1 MPEQVEVES
10 DDVAQVWKDA
20 HLRRAEDVSIWLKQ
34 FFRRRAEA
42 DRPNGNF
49 VAPGRVVAA
58 S

>member
-1 MPEQVEVES
+1 MPEQAEVQS

-20 HLRRAEDVSIWLKQ
+20 HLRRAEDISIWLKQ
-34 FFRRRAEA
+34 FLRRLPEA

-49 VAPGRVVAA
+49 ATPGRVVAA

>member
-1 MPEQVEVES
+1 MTEQIEVQS

-20 HLRRAEDVSIWLKQ
+20 HRQRAEDLSIWLKH
-34 FFRRRAEA
+34 FSWRLPEP

-49 VAPGRVVAA
+49 ASPGRVVAA